1 MNLDYKA
8 FIPAHVMAR
17 DVGGEVVVLDLEGGT
32 YYGLD
37 AVGAHIWQHLSQS
50 KTLAETLAA
59 ILDLYDISSEQA
71 QRDLIALVRDLQSHK
86 LIELRSDAI
95 EST

>member
-1 MNLDYKA
+1 MNLDSTA
-8 FIPAHVMAR
+8 VIPPHVMAR

-37 AVGAHIWQHLSQS
+37 AVGAQIWQHLSQN

-59 ILDLYDISSEQA
+59 ILGLYDVSREQA

-86 LIELRSDAI
+86 LIELRLDAV
-95 EST
+95 ESI